1 MHILSIVAFSFCL
14 VSSISGHGRLID
26 PAARNAMWRF
36 GFPNPANYNDNGL
49 NCGGYSTQWS
59 KNSGKCGIC
68 GDAYHLKDQPHNDGG
83 RYANGIIAKTYKRGE
98 VIEVEVHLTS
108 NHQGWFEFRI
118 GKYDDA
124 SIQGD
129 AMGRLK
135 GHLLEVVG
143 AGTRFNLPR
152 GSANGK
158 FKTKLRLPADLL
170 CKRCVMQ
177 WWYNA
182 GNNWDCDSDGCGVG
196 HGKQEHF
203 VNCADV
209 KIVN

>member
-1 MHILSIVAFSFCL
+1 MRAIVTTTLILCL
-14 VSSISGHGRLID
+14 VNLIAGHGRLID

-36 GFPNPANYNDNGL
+36 GFPNPKNYNDNEL
-49 NCGGYSTQWS
+49 NCGGYSTQWL
-59 KNSGKCGIC
+59 KNDGKCGVC
-68 GDAYHLKDQPHNDGG
+68 GDPYHVKNQPHNDGG
-83 RYANGIIAKTYKRGE
+83 RYANGIIAKTYKRGQ
-98 VIEVEVHLTS
+98 VIEVEVDLTS

-118 GKYDDA
+118 GKYDNKK
-124 SIQGD
+124 IEGD
-129 AMGRLK
+129 VMGRLK

-152 GSANGK
+152 GSGNGK
-158 FKTKLRLPADLL
+158 FKTKLRLPAGLV
-170 CKRCVMQ
+170 CEKCVLQ

-209 KIVN
+209 KIA